1 MKEIQ
6 VFDYADK
13 IVKILSNG
21 AFLNTCAEGKS
32 NSMTIAWG
40 SLGFM
45 WGKPV
50 FTVMVRQSRHT
61 YQLIEKNPEFTVT
74 IPLKDMKHAL
84 GICGST
90 SGGNTDKFPVAGLI
104 AHPGQKVSTP
114 AIANAGINIE
124 CKVICRQEMS
134 RQGLDP
140 TTADKWYE
148 SEDWHVMYY
157 GEILTAY
164 KD

>member
-13 IVKILSNG
+13 IIKILSNG

-61 YQLIEKNPEFTVT
+61 YQLIEKIQN
-74 IPLKDMKHAL
+74 LL
-84 GICGST
+84 
-90 SGGNTDKFPVAGLI
+90 
-104 AHPGQKVSTP
+104 
-114 AIANAGINIE
+114 
-124 CKVICRQEMS
+124 
-134 RQGLDP
+134 
-140 TTADKWYE
+140 
-148 SEDWHVMYY
+148 
-157 GEILTAY
+157 
-164 KD
+164 